1 VQFLFDD
8 FNSCL
13 DQPFSL
19 LFNGTTHALTLIS
32 VDRLAASAAKGVPEA
47 FSIVLRGKR
56 EPVLEQQIYRINND
70 RLGEMELFI
79 VPIGPDDKGMRY
91 EAVFS

>member
-1 VQFLFDD
+1 
-8 FNSCL
+8 
-13 DQPFSL
+13 
-19 LFNGTTHALTLIS
+19 LTLIS
-32 VDRLAASAAKGVPEA
+32 VDKLTSSAATGIPEA

>member
-13 DQPFSL
+13 GQPFTLVYDGSS
-19 LFNGTTHALTLIS
+19 HPLTLIS
-32 VDRLAASAAKGVPEA
+32 VDKFTNSAATGVPEA
-47 FSIVLRGKR
+47 FSIVFRGNSDL
-56 EPVLEQQIYRINND
+56 VLEQQIYCINND
-70 RLGEMELFI
+70 TLGDMDLFI